1 METWSRT
8 NSHVYIGNAKIL
20 NSDTGD
26 SMPQT
31 NNMTNYQFT
40 IALMVFIVAYCV
52 FEAPSNLAM
61 KILTPNRY
69 VDTASEFVFPC

>member
-1 METWSRT
+1 MDNWA
-8 NSHVYIGNAKIL
+8 GNAKIL
-20 NSDTGD
+20 NANVGD

-31 NNMTNYQFT
+31 NDMTDYQFT

-52 FEAPSNLAM
+52 FEAPSNLAL

-69 VDTASEFVFPC
+69 MKLVTQNKLPSF